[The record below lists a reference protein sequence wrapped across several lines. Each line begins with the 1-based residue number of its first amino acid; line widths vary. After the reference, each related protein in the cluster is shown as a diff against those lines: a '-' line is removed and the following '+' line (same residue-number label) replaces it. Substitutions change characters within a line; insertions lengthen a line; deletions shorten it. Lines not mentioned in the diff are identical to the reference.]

1 MRFILAGKDEL
12 VIQWVGQRI
21 KDFQIS
27 GKGHGTIGLMDG
39 DGQILAGVVYDMFRG
54 YDVQM
59 HIAAVKDRKWLT
71 KTFLRECFRY
81 PFVQLGVKRVTGL
94 VAASNTDARRFDEH
108 LGFVLEGRVRHGIA
122 DGDDLLIYGMLKDEC
137 RWIRSEVH

>member
-12 VIQWVGQRI
+12 VTQWVTERI
-21 KDFQIS
+21 KDFSVS
-27 GKGHGTIGLMDG
+27 GKGHSAIGLMDG

-59 HIAAVKDRKWLT
+59 HIATTKDRKWMT
-71 KTFLRECFRY
+71 KTFLHECFRY
-81 PFVQLGVKRVTGL
+81 PFLQLGVKRVTGL
-94 VAASNTDARRFDEH
+94 VPASNEDARRFDEH
-108 LGFVLEGRVRHGIA
+108 LGFKLEGRVRLGCP

-137 RWIRSEVH
+137 RWIRSGVH